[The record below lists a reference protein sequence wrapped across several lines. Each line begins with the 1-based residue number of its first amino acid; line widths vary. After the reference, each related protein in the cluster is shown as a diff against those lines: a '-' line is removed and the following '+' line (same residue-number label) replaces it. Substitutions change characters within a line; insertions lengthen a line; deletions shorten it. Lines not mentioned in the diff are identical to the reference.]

1 MRATAVRRGGRL
13 RPAALLAPILLLGLA
28 LSGCQAPPPPHR
40 SVSTHVSRPTTQANP
55 TVAAS
60 PEAKPAP
67 TTASA
72 TVLTAWSF
80 STVGEACEA
89 TAAGSLASVLI
100 EVPDARHLTLTIEQ
114 PSTTP
119 PTAPARR
126 MHGRRQ
132 DVFVA
137 FSGKAG
143 SWRLPGKR
151 EGRQS
156 VTLDLPLNDRAVSD
170 ILAMLDG
177 GQIEIDGTG
186 TPWPI
191 LHLPVAGEA
200 GRRWFE
206 CPRRRLLG

>member
-1 MRATAVRRGGRL
+1 VA
-13 RPAALLAPILLLGLA
+13 LGLA
-28 LSGCQAPPPPHR
+28 LAGCQSPPPR
-40 SVSTHVSRPTTQANP
+40 RAVSTHVSRPTAQANP
-55 TVAAS
+55 SVAAATA
-60 PEAKPAP
+60 AKPVPAA
-67 TTASA
+67 ASA

-80 STVGEACEA
+80 STVGNACEA

-100 EVPDARHLTLTIEQ
+100 EVPDAQHVTLTIAR
-114 PSTTP
+114 PSTDQP
-119 PTAPARR
+119 AAPARR
-126 MHGRRQ
+126 MHGHAQ

-151 EGRQS
+151 QGRQS
-156 VTLDLPLNDRAVSD
+156 VTLSLPLSDRAVSD

-186 TPWPI
+186 TQWPI
-191 LHLPVAGEA
+191 LHLPVAGEP